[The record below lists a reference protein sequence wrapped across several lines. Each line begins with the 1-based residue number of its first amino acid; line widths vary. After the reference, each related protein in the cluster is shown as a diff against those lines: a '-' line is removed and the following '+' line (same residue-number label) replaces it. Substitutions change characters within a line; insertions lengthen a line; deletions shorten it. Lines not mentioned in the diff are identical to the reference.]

1 MLFKQKMFLDE
12 DERGN
17 KLLTP
22 LAGIFVSKSNKDITI
37 ELSKLEP
44 GWKIKGSNV
53 KVRTGNL
60 VVNSLPPLI
69 VMIKIHAACL
79 SATGLAMD
87 KLVGLSESLERENS
101 SPILKTI
108 PLLRVS
114 LLLLLL
120 FVFGKRMLPFPRR
133 GSRVV
138 WMSTYKKAK
147 NPVFQVTCSCL
158 VRYRSTLN
166 QSDNLISEENPYLS
180 TV

>member
-101 SPILKTI
+101 STILKTI

-114 LLLLLL
+114 
-120 FVFGKRMLPFPRR
+120 FSVA
-133 GSRVV
+133 VV
-138 WMSTYKKAK
+138 VCFSKEDAA
-147 NPVFQVTCSCL
+147 
-158 VRYRSTLN
+158 
-166 QSDNLISEENPYLS
+166 LS
-180 TV
+180 KTRLSFSVNVPSYM

>member
-1 MLFKQKMFLDE
+1 MLFKQKMFQDE

-22 LAGIFVSKSNKDITI
+22 LAGIFVSKSNKDIKI

-53 KVRTGNL
+53 KVRIGNL

-79 SATGLAMD
+79 SATGLD

-101 SPILKTI
+101 GPILKTI
-108 PLLRVS
+108 SLLRVS

-120 FVFGKRMLPFPRR
+120 FVFRKRMLPFPRR
-133 GSRVV
+133 ASRVV

-147 NPVFQVTCSCL
+147 IPVFQVTCSFL

-166 QSDNLISEENPYLS
+166 QSENLISEENPYLS

>member
-60 VVNSLPPLI
+60 VVNSLPPF
-69 VMIKIHAACL
+69 
-79 SATGLAMD
+79 
-87 KLVGLSESLERENS
+87 NS
-101 SPILKTI
+101 
-108 PLLRVS
+108 
-114 LLLLLL
+114 
-120 FVFGKRMLPFPRR
+120 
-133 GSRVV
+133 
-138 WMSTYKKAK
+138 
-147 NPVFQVTCSCL
+147 N
-158 VRYRSTLN
+158 
-166 QSDNLISEENPYLS
+166 D
-180 TV
+180 